1 LRLLTRRKTQKR
13 NLLLKLENKKMKN
26 NIEEK
31 ILDLALKNSDSAEVI
46 YEEGESRSISFENNK
61 LKSVYTKSIRG
72 IGLRIIKDGKIGFSS
87 TTDFRKPEQLVT
99 NALESAKFGQEAKF
113 EFQPKSQFKDIKL
126 YDENVV
132 DYPIEKGIQI
142 GEEAIERALSV
153 NPDYECGVSIG
164 KGVGKSRLI
173 NSKGLDVST
182 QSTSFGTG
190 FDILLVED
198 KGLLW
203 VGEGESSA
211 KVVDNIDKHITKSLS
226 DLKLAEKEVEIS
238 TSAYPVV
245 FTSKAVGTLLSTF
258 ESGCN
263 GKLVQKGVSPLTG
276 KLGEKI
282 MDERITIYDDPTIDY
297 ADGSYVC
304 DDEGVSARRTPL
316 FESGVLK
323 NYIYDLQ
330 TAGIMNAKSTGNGT
344 RSFASQPSPG
354 NSNVIVGPG
363 EMKFEDMTK
372 DMKKGILVDQV
383 LGGGQSNVLAGE
395 FSVNIDLGYLV
406 ENGEIVG
413 RVKDCMVAGN
423 VFDVFNNIVALGDK
437 SDWHGSLKV
446 PPFYFRSIN
455 LAGNK
460 N

>member
-1 LRLLTRRKTQKR
+1 
-13 NLLLKLENKKMKN
+13 MKD

-31 ILDLALKNSDSAEVI
+31 ILDLALKDSDSAEVI

-72 IGLRIIKDGKIGFSS
+72 IGLRVIKDGKIGFSS
-87 TTDFRKPEQLVT
+87 TTDFRNPQQLVT
-99 NALESAKFGQEAKF
+99 NALESATFGQEAKF
-113 EFQPKSQFKDIKL
+113 EFQTKSQLKDTKL
-126 YDENVV
+126 FDENVV
-132 DYPIEKGIQI
+132 NYPIDKGIQL
-142 GEEAIERALSV
+142 GNDAIEKILSV

-164 KGVGKSRLI
+164 KGVGKSRLL
-173 NSKGLDVST
+173 NSNGLDTST
-182 QSTSFGTG
+182 RSTSFGTSM
-190 FDILLVED
+190 DILFVKE

-211 KVVDNIDKHITKSLS
+211 RVDDDLDKLTTKMLY
-226 DLKLAEKEVEIS
+226 DLKLAEKEVDIS
-238 TSAYPVV
+238 TAAYPVV
-245 FTSKAVGTLLSTF
+245 FTSKAIGNLLSTF

-276 KLGEKI
+276 KLGDKI
-282 MDERITIYDDPTIDY
+282 IDERISIYDDPTIDY
-297 ADGSYVC
+297 ADGSYDC
-304 DDEGVSARRTPL
+304 DDEGVPAQRTPM
-316 FESGVLK
+316 FEAGVLK
-323 NYIYDLQ
+323 NYIFDLQ
-330 TAGIMNAKSTGNGT
+330 TAGIMNTKSTGNGT
-344 RSFASQPSPG
+344 RSFSSQPSPG
-354 NSNVIVGPG
+354 NSNVIVEPG
-363 EMKFEDMTK
+363 DMKFEDMIK
-372 DMKKGILVDQV
+372 DMKRGILVDQV

-423 VFDVFNNIVALGDK
+423 VFDVFNNIIALGDK
-437 SDWHGSLKV
+437 SDWHGSLRV
-446 PPFYFRSIN
+446 PPFYFKSIN

>member
-1 LRLLTRRKTQKR
+1 M
-13 NLLLKLENKKMKN
+13 EN

-31 ILDLALKNSDSAEVI
+31 VLDLALKNSDSAEVI

-72 IGLRIIKDGKIGFSS
+72 IGLRIIKNGKIGFSS
-87 TTDFRKPEQLVT
+87 TTDFRNPEKLVT
-99 NALESAKFGQEAKF
+99 NALESAEFGQEAKF
-113 EFQPKSQFKDIKL
+113 EFQSKDQLKDIKL
-126 YDENVV
+126 FDENVV
-132 DYPIEKGIQI
+132 NYPIEKGIQI
-142 GEEAIERALSV
+142 GNEAIAKALTA

-173 NSKGLDVST
+173 NSKGLDTSD
-182 QSTSFGTG
+182 QSTSFGISM
-190 FDILLVED
+190 DILLVKD
-198 KGLLW
+198 NGLLW

-211 KVVDNIDKHITKSLS
+211 KVEDGLDKHTTKMLH
-226 DLKLAEKEVEIS
+226 DLRLAEKVIDIS

-245 FTSKAVGTLLSTF
+245 FTSKAIGTLLSTF

-282 MDERITIYDDPTIDY
+282 MDERVSIYDDPTIDY
-297 ADGSYVC
+297 ADGSYIC
-304 DDEGVSARRTPL
+304 DDEGVAARRTPL

-330 TAGIMNAKSTGNGT
+330 TAGIMNAESTGNGT

-354 NSNVIVGPG
+354 NSNVIVELGD
-363 EMKFEDMTK
+363 MKFENMIK
-372 DMKKGILVDQV
+372 DMKNGILVDQV

-413 RVKDCMVAGN
+413 RAKDCMIAGN
-423 VFDVFNNIVALGDK
+423 VFEVFNNIVALGDK
-437 SDWHGSLKV
+437 SDWHGALKV
-446 PPFYFRSIN
+446 PPFYFRSVN

>member
-1 LRLLTRRKTQKR
+1 V
-13 NLLLKLENKKMKN
+13 N
-26 NIEEK
+26 
-31 ILDLALKNSDSAEVI
+31 
-46 YEEGESRSISFENNK
+46 
-61 LKSVYTKSIRG
+61 
-72 IGLRIIKDGKIGFSS
+72 
-87 TTDFRKPEQLVT
+87 
-99 NALESAKFGQEAKF
+99 
-113 EFQPKSQFKDIKL
+113 
-126 YDENVV
+126 
-132 DYPIEKGIQI
+132 YPIEKGIQI
-142 GEEAIERALSV
+142 GKEAIEKALSV
-153 NPDYECGVSIG
+153 NSDYECGVSIG

-173 NSKGLDVST
+173 NSSGLDVST

-190 FDILLVED
+190 IDILLVKE

-203 VGEGESSA
+203 IGEGESSA
-211 KVVDNIDKHITKSLS
+211 KVVDDLDKHLTKVLS

-238 TSAYPVV
+238 TASYPVV
-245 FTSKAVGTLLSTF
+245 FTSKAIGTLLSTF
-258 ESGCN
+258 ETGCN
-263 GKLVQKGVSPLTG
+263 GKMVQKGVSPLTG
-276 KLGEKI
+276 KLGQKI
-282 MDERITIYDDPTIDY
+282 IDERISIYDDPTIDY

-304 DDEGVSARRTPL
+304 DDEGVSAQRTPL
-316 FESGVLK
+316 FESGVLR

-330 TAGIMNAKSTGNGT
+330 TAGIMNVKSTGNGT

-354 NSNVIVGPG
+354 NSNVIIEPG
-363 EMKFEDMTK
+363 EMKFEDMIK

-423 VFDVFNNIVALGDK
+423 VFDVFNNVVALGNR
-437 SDWHGSLKV
+437 SDWHGSLRV
-446 PPFYFRSIN
+446 PPFYFRSVN

>member
-1 LRLLTRRKTQKR
+1 MRLLTRRKTQKR

-72 IGLRIIKDGKIGFSS
+72 IGLRIIKDGKIGVSS

>member
-1 LRLLTRRKTQKR
+1 
-13 NLLLKLENKKMKN
+13 MKD

-31 ILDLALKNSDSAEVI
+31 ILDLALKDSDSAEVI

-72 IGLRIIKDGKIGFSS
+72 IGLRVIKDGKIGFSS
-87 TTDFRKPEQLVT
+87 TTDFRNPQQLVI
-99 NALESAKFGQEAKF
+99 NALESANFGQEAKF
-113 EFQPKSQFKDIKL
+113 EFQTKSQLKDTKL
-126 YDENVV
+126 FDENVV
-132 DYPIEKGIQI
+132 NYPIDKGIQL
-142 GEEAIERALSV
+142 GNDAIEKILSV

-164 KGVGKSRLI
+164 KGVGKSRLL
-173 NSKGLDVST
+173 NSKGLDTST
-182 QSTSFGTG
+182 RSTSFGTSM
-190 FDILLVED
+190 DILFVKE

-211 KVVDNIDKHITKSLS
+211 RVDDDLSKLTTKMLY
-226 DLKLAEKEVEIS
+226 DLKLAEKEVDIS
-238 TSAYPVV
+238 TAAYPVV
-245 FTSKAVGTLLSTF
+245 FTSKAIGNLLSTF

-282 MDERITIYDDPTIDY
+282 IDERISIYDDPTIDY
-297 ADGSYVC
+297 ADGSYDC
-304 DDEGVSARRTPL
+304 DDEGVPAQRTPM
-316 FESGVLK
+316 FEAGVLK
-323 NYIYDLQ
+323 NYIFDLQ

-344 RSFASQPSPG
+344 RSFSSQPSPG
-354 NSNVIVGPG
+354 NSNVIVEPG
-363 EMKFEDMTK
+363 DMKFEDMIK
-372 DMKKGILVDQV
+372 DMKRGILVDQV

-423 VFDVFNNIVALGDK
+423 VFDVFNNIIALGDK
-437 SDWHGSLKV
+437 SDWHGSLRV
-446 PPFYFRSIN
+446 PPFYFKSIN

>member
-1 LRLLTRRKTQKR
+1 M
-13 NLLLKLENKKMKN
+13 EN

-87 TTDFRKPEQLVT
+87 TTDFRNPEQLVT
-99 NALESAKFGQEAKF
+99 NALESGEFGQEAKF
-113 EFQPKSQFKDIKL
+113 EFQSKSQFKDTKL
-126 YDENVV
+126 FDENVV
-132 DYPIEKGIQI
+132 NYPIEKGIQI
-142 GEEAIERALSV
+142 GEEAIEKALSV
-153 NPDYECGVSIG
+153 NPAYECGVSIG

-173 NSKGLDVST
+173 NSKGLDTST
-182 QSTSFGTG
+182 QSTSFGTSM
-190 FDILLVED
+190 DILLVKD

-203 VGEGESSA
+203 VGEGESSSR
-211 KVVDNIDKHITKSLS
+211 VDDDLDKHTTKMLY
-226 DLKLAEKEVEIS
+226 DLRLAEKEVDVS
-238 TSAYPVV
+238 TASYPVV

-263 GKLVQKGVSPLTG
+263 GKLVQKGVSPLTD

-282 MDERITIYDDPTIDY
+282 MDERISIYDDPTIDY
-297 ADGSYVC
+297 ADGSYFC
-304 DDEGVSARRTPL
+304 DDEGVAARRTPL

-330 TAGIMNAKSTGNGT
+330 TAGIMNAESTGNGT

-354 NSNVIVGPG
+354 NSNVIVEPG
-363 EMKFEDMTK
+363 DMKFEDMIK
-372 DMKKGILVDQV
+372 DMKNGILVDQV

-413 RVKDCMVAGN
+413 RVKDCMIAGN
-423 VFDVFNNIVALGDK
+423 VFDVFNNIIALGDI

-446 PPFYFRSIN
+446 PPFYFRAVN

>member
-1 LRLLTRRKTQKR
+1 
-13 NLLLKLENKKMKN
+13 MKD

-31 ILDLALKNSDSAEVI
+31 ILDLALKDSDSAEVI

-72 IGLRIIKDGKIGFSS
+72 IGLRVIKDGKIGFSS
-87 TTDFRKPEQLVT
+87 TTDFRNPQQLVT
-99 NALESAKFGQEAKF
+99 NALESATFGQEAKF
-113 EFQPKSQFKDIKL
+113 EFQTKSQLKDTKL
-126 YDENVV
+126 FDENVV
-132 DYPIEKGIQI
+132 NYPIDKGIQL
-142 GEEAIERALSV
+142 GNDAIEKILSV

-164 KGVGKSRLI
+164 KGVGKSRLL
-173 NSKGLDVST
+173 NSNGLDTST
-182 QSTSFGTG
+182 RSTSFGTSM
-190 FDILLVED
+190 DILFVKE

-211 KVVDNIDKHITKSLS
+211 RVDDDLDKLTTKMLY
-226 DLKLAEKEVEIS
+226 DLKLAEKEVDIS
-238 TSAYPVV
+238 TAAYPVV
-245 FTSKAVGTLLSTF
+245 FTSKAIGNLLSTF

-282 MDERITIYDDPTIDY
+282 IDERISIYDDPTIDY
-297 ADGSYVC
+297 ADGSYDC
-304 DDEGVSARRTPL
+304 DDEGVPAQRTPM
-316 FESGVLK
+316 FEAGVLK
-323 NYIYDLQ
+323 NYIFDLQ
-330 TAGIMNAKSTGNGT
+330 TAGIMNTKSTGNGT
-344 RSFASQPSPG
+344 RSFSSQPSPG
-354 NSNVIVGPG
+354 NSNVIVEPG
-363 EMKFEDMTK
+363 DMKFEDMIK
-372 DMKKGILVDQV
+372 DMKRGILVDQV

-423 VFDVFNNIVALGDK
+423 VFDVFNNIIALGDK
-437 SDWHGSLKV
+437 SDWHGSLRV
-446 PPFYFRSIN
+446 PPFYFKSIN

>member
-1 LRLLTRRKTQKR
+1 
-13 NLLLKLENKKMKN
+13 MKD

-31 ILDLALKNSDSAEVI
+31 ILDLALKDSDSAEVI

-72 IGLRIIKDGKIGFSS
+72 IGLRVIKDGKIGFSS
-87 TTDFRKPEQLVT
+87 TTDFRNPQQLVI
-99 NALESAKFGQEAKF
+99 NALESATFGQEAKF
-113 EFQPKSQFKDIKL
+113 EFQTKSQLKDTKL
-126 YDENVV
+126 FDENVV
-132 DYPIEKGIQI
+132 NYPIDKGIQL
-142 GEEAIERALSV
+142 GNDAIEKILSV

-164 KGVGKSRLI
+164 KGVGKSRLL
-173 NSKGLDVST
+173 NSKGLDTST
-182 QSTSFGTG
+182 RSTSFGTSM
-190 FDILLVED
+190 DILFVKE

-211 KVVDNIDKHITKSLS
+211 RVDDDLSKLTTKMLY
-226 DLKLAEKEVEIS
+226 DLKLAEKEVDIS
-238 TSAYPVV
+238 TAAYPVV
-245 FTSKAVGTLLSTF
+245 FTSKAIGNLLSTF

-282 MDERITIYDDPTIDY
+282 IDERISIYDDPTIDY
-297 ADGSYVC
+297 ADGSYDC
-304 DDEGVSARRTPL
+304 DDEGVPAQRTPM
-316 FESGVLK
+316 FEAGVLK
-323 NYIYDLQ
+323 NYIFDLQ
-330 TAGIMNAKSTGNGT
+330 TAGIMNTKSTGNGT
-344 RSFASQPSPG
+344 RSFSSQPSPG
-354 NSNVIVGPG
+354 NSNVIVEPG
-363 EMKFEDMTK
+363 DMKFEDMIK
-372 DMKKGILVDQV
+372 DMKRGILVDQV

-423 VFDVFNNIVALGDK
+423 VFDVFNNIIALGDK
-437 SDWHGSLKV
+437 SDWHGSLRV
-446 PPFYFRSIN
+446 PPFYFKSIN

>member
-1 LRLLTRRKTQKR
+1 
-13 NLLLKLENKKMKN
+13 MKD

-31 ILDLALKNSDSAEVI
+31 ILDLALKDSDSAEVI

-72 IGLRIIKDGKIGFSS
+72 IGLRVIKDGKIGFSS
-87 TTDFRKPEQLVT
+87 TTDFRNPQQLVI
-99 NALESAKFGQEAKF
+99 NALESANFGQEAKF
-113 EFQPKSQFKDIKL
+113 EFQTKSQLKDTKL
-126 YDENVV
+126 FDENVV
-132 DYPIEKGIQI
+132 NYPIDKGIQL
-142 GEEAIERALSV
+142 GNDAIEKILSV

-164 KGVGKSRLI
+164 KGVGKSRLL
-173 NSKGLDVST
+173 NSNGLDTST
-182 QSTSFGTG
+182 RSTSFGTSM
-190 FDILLVED
+190 DILFVKE

-211 KVVDNIDKHITKSLS
+211 RVDDDLDKLTTKMLY
-226 DLKLAEKEVEIS
+226 DLKLAEKEVDIS
-238 TSAYPVV
+238 TAAYPVV
-245 FTSKAVGTLLSTF
+245 FTSKAIGNLLSTF

-276 KLGEKI
+276 KLGDKI
-282 MDERITIYDDPTIDY
+282 IDERISIYDDPTIDY
-297 ADGSYVC
+297 ADGSYDC
-304 DDEGVSARRTPL
+304 DDEGVPAQRTPM
-316 FESGVLK
+316 FEAGVLK
-323 NYIYDLQ
+323 NYIFDLQ
-330 TAGIMNAKSTGNGT
+330 TAGIMNTKSTGNGT
-344 RSFASQPSPG
+344 RSFSSQPSPG
-354 NSNVIVGPG
+354 NSNVIVEPG
-363 EMKFEDMTK
+363 DMKFEDMIK
-372 DMKKGILVDQV
+372 DMKRGILVDQV

-423 VFDVFNNIVALGDK
+423 VFDVFNNIIALGDK
-437 SDWHGSLKV
+437 SDWHGSLRV
-446 PPFYFRSIN
+446 PPFYFKSIN

>member
-1 LRLLTRRKTQKR
+1 M
-13 NLLLKLENKKMKN
+13 EN

-31 ILDLALKNSDSAEVI
+31 VLDLALKISDSAEVI

-72 IGLRIIKDGKIGFSS
+72 IGLRIIKNGKIGFSS
-87 TTDFRKPEQLVT
+87 TTDFRNPEKLVT
-99 NALESAKFGQEAKF
+99 NALESAEFGQEAKF
-113 EFQPKSQFKDIKL
+113 EFQSKDQLKDIKMF
-126 YDENVV
+126 DENVV
-132 DYPIEKGIQI
+132 NYPIEKGIQI
-142 GEEAIERALSV
+142 GNEAIAKALTA

-173 NSKGLDVST
+173 NSKGLDTSD
-182 QSTSFGTG
+182 QSTSFGISM
-190 FDILLVED
+190 DILLVKD
-198 KGLLW
+198 NGLLW

-211 KVVDNIDKHITKSLS
+211 KVDDGLDKHTTKMLHE
-226 DLKLAEKEVEIS
+226 LKLAEKEVDIS

-245 FTSKAVGTLLSTF
+245 FTSKAIGTLLSTF

-282 MDERITIYDDPTIDY
+282 MDERVSIYDDPTIDY
-297 ADGSYVC
+297 ADGSYIC
-304 DDEGVSARRTPL
+304 DDEGVAARRTPL

-330 TAGIMNAKSTGNGT
+330 TAGIMNAESTGNGT

-354 NSNVIVGPG
+354 NSNVIVEIGD
-363 EMKFEDMTK
+363 MKFENMIK
-372 DMKKGILVDQV
+372 DMKNGILVDQV

-413 RVKDCMVAGN
+413 RVKDCMIAGN
-423 VFDVFNNIVALGDK
+423 VFEVFNNIVALGDK
-437 SDWHGSLKV
+437 SDWHGALKV
-446 PPFYFRSIN
+446 PPFYFRSVN

>member
-1 LRLLTRRKTQKR
+1 
-13 NLLLKLENKKMKN
+13 MKD

-31 ILDLALKNSDSAEVI
+31 ILDLALKDSDSAEVI

-72 IGLRIIKDGKIGFSS
+72 IGLRVIKDGKIGFSS
-87 TTDFRKPEQLVT
+87 TTDFRNPQQLVI
-99 NALESAKFGQEAKF
+99 NALESANFGQEAKF
-113 EFQPKSQFKDIKL
+113 EFQTKSQLKDTKL
-126 YDENVV
+126 FDENVV
-132 DYPIEKGIQI
+132 NYPIDKGIQL
-142 GEEAIERALSV
+142 GNDAIEKILSV

-164 KGVGKSRLI
+164 KGVGKSRLL
-173 NSKGLDVST
+173 NSNGLDTST
-182 QSTSFGTG
+182 RSTSFGTSM
-190 FDILLVED
+190 DILFVKE

-211 KVVDNIDKHITKSLS
+211 RVDDDLSKLTTKMLY
-226 DLKLAEKEVEIS
+226 DLKLAEKEVDIS
-238 TSAYPVV
+238 TAAYPVV
-245 FTSKAVGTLLSTF
+245 FTSKAIGNLLSTF

-282 MDERITIYDDPTIDY
+282 IDERISIYDDPTIDY
-297 ADGSYVC
+297 ADGSYDC
-304 DDEGVSARRTPL
+304 DDEGVPAQRTPM
-316 FESGVLK
+316 FEAGVLK
-323 NYIYDLQ
+323 NYIFDLQ

-344 RSFASQPSPG
+344 RSFSSQPSPG
-354 NSNVIVGPG
+354 NSNVIVEPG
-363 EMKFEDMTK
+363 DMKFEDMIK
-372 DMKKGILVDQV
+372 DMKRGILVDQV

-423 VFDVFNNIVALGDK
+423 VFDVFNNIIALGDK
-437 SDWHGSLKV
+437 SDWHGSLRV
-446 PPFYFRSIN
+446 PPFYFKSIN

>member
-1 LRLLTRRKTQKR
+1 M
-13 NLLLKLENKKMKN
+13 KKN
-26 NIEEK
+26 VEEK
-31 ILDLALKNSDSAEVI
+31 ILDMALKNSDSAEVI

-72 IGLRIIKDGKIGFSS
+72 IGLRIIKNGKIGFSS
-87 TTDFRKPEQLVT
+87 TTDFRNPEKLVT
-99 NALESAKFGQEAKF
+99 NALESAEFGQEAKF
-113 EFQPKSQFKDIKL
+113 EFQSKDQLKDIKMF
-126 YDENVV
+126 DENVV
-132 DYPIEKGIQI
+132 NYPIEKGIQI
-142 GEEAIERALSV
+142 GNEAIAKALTA

-173 NSKGLDVST
+173 NSKGLDTSD
-182 QSTSFGTG
+182 QSTSFGISM
-190 FDILLVED
+190 DILLVKD
-198 KGLLW
+198 NGLLW

-211 KVVDNIDKHITKSLS
+211 KVEDGLDKHTTKMLH
-226 DLKLAEKEVEIS
+226 DLRLAEKVIDIS

-245 FTSKAVGTLLSTF
+245 FTSKAIGTLLSTF

-282 MDERITIYDDPTIDY
+282 MDERVSIYDDPTIDY
-297 ADGSYVC
+297 ADGSYIC
-304 DDEGVSARRTPL
+304 DDEGVAARRTPL

-330 TAGIMNAKSTGNGT
+330 TAGIMNAESTGNGT

-354 NSNVIVGPG
+354 NSNVIVELGD
-363 EMKFEDMTK
+363 MKFENMIK
-372 DMKKGILVDQV
+372 DMKNGILVDQV

-413 RVKDCMVAGN
+413 RVKDCMIAGN
-423 VFDVFNNIVALGDK
+423 VFEVFNNIVALGDR
-437 SDWHGSLKV
+437 SDWHGSLRV
-446 PPFYFRSIN
+446 PPFYFRSVN

>member
-1 LRLLTRRKTQKR
+1 
-13 NLLLKLENKKMKN
+13 MKD

-31 ILDLALKNSDSAEVI
+31 ILDLALKDSDSAEVI

-72 IGLRIIKDGKIGFSS
+72 IGLRVIKDGKIGFSS
-87 TTDFRKPEQLVT
+87 TTDFRNPQQLVI
-99 NALESAKFGQEAKF
+99 NALESANFGQEAKF
-113 EFQPKSQFKDIKL
+113 EFQTKSQLKETKL
-126 YDENVV
+126 FDENVV
-132 DYPIEKGIQI
+132 NYPIDKGIQL
-142 GEEAIERALSV
+142 GNEAIEKILSV
-153 NPDYECGVSIG
+153 NPGYECGVSIG
-164 KGVGKSRLI
+164 KGVGKSRLL
-173 NSKGLDVST
+173 NSKGLDTST
-182 QSTSFGTG
+182 RSTSFGTSM
-190 FDILLVED
+190 DILFVKE

-211 KVVDNIDKHITKSLS
+211 RVDDDLDKLTTKMLY
-226 DLKLAEKEVEIS
+226 DLKLAEKEVDIS
-238 TSAYPVV
+238 TAAYPVV
-245 FTSKAVGTLLSTF
+245 FTSKAIGNLLSTF

-282 MDERITIYDDPTIDY
+282 IDERISIYDDPTIDY
-297 ADGSYVC
+297 ADGSYDC
-304 DDEGVSARRTPL
+304 DDEGVPAQRTPM
-316 FESGVLK
+316 FEAGVLK
-323 NYIYDLQ
+323 NYIFDLQ
-330 TAGIMNAKSTGNGT
+330 TAGIMNTKSTGNGT
-344 RSFASQPSPG
+344 RSFSSQPSPG
-354 NSNVIVGPG
+354 NSNVIVEPG
-363 EMKFEDMTK
+363 DMKFEDMIK
-372 DMKKGILVDQV
+372 DMKRGILVDQV

-423 VFDVFNNIVALGDK
+423 VFDVFNNIIALGDK
-437 SDWHGSLKV
+437 SDWHGSLRV
-446 PPFYFRSIN
+446 PPFYFKSIN

>member
-1 LRLLTRRKTQKR
+1 
-13 NLLLKLENKKMKN
+13 MKD

-31 ILDLALKNSDSAEVI
+31 ILDLALKDSDSAEVI

-72 IGLRIIKDGKIGFSS
+72 IGLRVIKDGKIGFSS
-87 TTDFRKPEQLVT
+87 TTDFRNPQQLVI
-99 NALESAKFGQEAKF
+99 NALESANFGQEAKF
-113 EFQPKSQFKDIKL
+113 EFQTKSQLKETKL
-126 YDENVV
+126 FDENVV
-132 DYPIEKGIQI
+132 NYPIDKGIQL
-142 GEEAIERALSV
+142 GNEAIEKILSV
-153 NPDYECGVSIG
+153 NPGYECGVSIG
-164 KGVGKSRLI
+164 KGVGKSRLL
-173 NSKGLDVST
+173 NSNGLDTST
-182 QSTSFGTG
+182 RSTSFGTSM
-190 FDILLVED
+190 DILFVKE

-211 KVVDNIDKHITKSLS
+211 RVDDDLDKLTTKMLY
-226 DLKLAEKEVEIS
+226 DLKLAEKEVDIS
-238 TSAYPVV
+238 TAAYPVV
-245 FTSKAVGTLLSTF
+245 FTSKAIGNLLSTF

-282 MDERITIYDDPTIDY
+282 IDERISIYDDPTIDY
-297 ADGSYVC
+297 ADGSYDC
-304 DDEGVSARRTPL
+304 DDEGVPAQRTPM
-316 FESGVLK
+316 FEAGVLK
-323 NYIYDLQ
+323 NYIFDLQ
-330 TAGIMNAKSTGNGT
+330 TAGIMNTKSTGNGT
-344 RSFASQPSPG
+344 RSFSSQPSPG
-354 NSNVIVGPG
+354 NSNVIVEPG
-363 EMKFEDMTK
+363 DMKFEDMIK
-372 DMKKGILVDQV
+372 DMKRGILVDQV

-423 VFDVFNNIVALGDK
+423 VFDVFNNIIALGDK
-437 SDWHGSLKV
+437 SDWHGSLRV
-446 PPFYFRSIN
+446 PPFYFKSIN

>member
-1 LRLLTRRKTQKR
+1 M
-13 NLLLKLENKKMKN
+13 EN

-31 ILDLALKNSDSAEVI
+31 ILDLALKNSVSAEVI

-87 TTDFRKPEQLVT
+87 TTDFRNPEQFVT
-99 NALESAKFGQEAKF
+99 NALESGEFGQEAKF
-113 EFQPKSQFKDIKL
+113 EFQSKSQFKDTKL
-126 YDENVV
+126 FDENVV
-132 DYPIEKGIQI
+132 NYPIEKGIQI

-173 NSKGLDVST
+173 NSKGLDTST
-182 QSTSFGTG
+182 QSTSFGTSM
-190 FDILLVED
+190 DILLVSD

-203 VGEGESSA
+203 VGEGESSSR
-211 KVVDNIDKHITKSLS
+211 VDDDLDKHTTKMLY
-226 DLKLAEKEVEIS
+226 DLRLAEKEVDVS
-238 TSAYPVV
+238 TASYPVV
-245 FTSKAVGTLLSTF
+245 FTSKAIGTLLSTF

-282 MDERITIYDDPTIDY
+282 MDERISIYDDPTIDY

-330 TAGIMNAKSTGNGT
+330 TAGVMNAESTGNGT

-354 NSNVIVGPG
+354 NSNVIVEPG
-363 EMKFEDMTK
+363 DMKFEDMIK
-372 DMKKGILVDQV
+372 DMKNGILVDQV

-413 RVKDCMVAGN
+413 RVKDCMIAGN
-423 VFDVFNNIVALGDK
+423 VFDVFNNIIALGDI
-437 SDWHGSLKV
+437 SDWHGSLQV
-446 PPFYFRSIN
+446 PPFYFRAVN

>member
-1 LRLLTRRKTQKR
+1 
-13 NLLLKLENKKMKN
+13 MKD

-31 ILDLALKNSDSAEVI
+31 ILDLALKDSDSAEVI

-72 IGLRIIKDGKIGFSS
+72 IGLRVIKDGKIGFSS
-87 TTDFRKPEQLVT
+87 TTDFRNPQQLVI
-99 NALESAKFGQEAKF
+99 NALESANFGQEAKF
-113 EFQPKSQFKDIKL
+113 EFQTKSQLKETKL
-126 YDENVV
+126 FDENVV
-132 DYPIEKGIQI
+132 NYPIDKGIQL
-142 GEEAIERALSV
+142 GNEAIEKILSV

-164 KGVGKSRLI
+164 KGVGKSRLL
-173 NSKGLDVST
+173 NSKGLDTST
-182 QSTSFGTG
+182 RSTSFGTSM
-190 FDILLVED
+190 DILFVKE

-211 KVVDNIDKHITKSLS
+211 RVDDDLSKLTTKMLY
-226 DLKLAEKEVEIS
+226 DLKLAEKEVDIS
-238 TSAYPVV
+238 TAAYPVV
-245 FTSKAVGTLLSTF
+245 FTSKAIGNLLSTF

-276 KLGEKI
+276 KLGDKI
-282 MDERITIYDDPTIDY
+282 IDERISIYDDPTIDY
-297 ADGSYVC
+297 ADGSYDC
-304 DDEGVSARRTPL
+304 DDEGVPAQRTPM
-316 FESGVLK
+316 FEAGVLK
-323 NYIYDLQ
+323 NYIFDLQ

-344 RSFASQPSPG
+344 RSFSSQPSPG
-354 NSNVIVGPG
+354 NSNVIVEPG
-363 EMKFEDMTK
+363 DMKFEDMIK
-372 DMKKGILVDQV
+372 DMKRGILVDQV

-423 VFDVFNNIVALGDK
+423 VFDVFNNIIALGDK
-437 SDWHGSLKV
+437 SDWHGSLRV
-446 PPFYFRSIN
+446 PPFYFKSIN

>member
-1 LRLLTRRKTQKR
+1 
-13 NLLLKLENKKMKN
+13 MKD

-31 ILDLALKNSDSAEVI
+31 ILDLALKDSDSAEVI

-72 IGLRIIKDGKIGFSS
+72 IGLRVIKDGKIGFSS
-87 TTDFRKPEQLVT
+87 TTDFRNPQQLVI
-99 NALESAKFGQEAKF
+99 NALESANFGQEAKF
-113 EFQPKSQFKDIKL
+113 EFQTKSQLKETKL
-126 YDENVV
+126 FDENVV
-132 DYPIEKGIQI
+132 NYPIDKGIQL
-142 GEEAIERALSV
+142 GNEAIEKILSV

-164 KGVGKSRLI
+164 KGVGKSRLL
-173 NSKGLDVST
+173 NSKGLDTST
-182 QSTSFGTG
+182 RSTSFGTSM
-190 FDILLVED
+190 DILFVKE

-211 KVVDNIDKHITKSLS
+211 RVDDDLDKLTTKMLY
-226 DLKLAEKEVEIS
+226 DLKLAEKEVDIS
-238 TSAYPVV
+238 TAAYPVV
-245 FTSKAVGTLLSTF
+245 FTSKAIGNLLSTF

-276 KLGEKI
+276 KLGDKI
-282 MDERITIYDDPTIDY
+282 IDERISIYDDPTIDY
-297 ADGSYVC
+297 ADGSYDC
-304 DDEGVSARRTPL
+304 DDEGVPAQRTPM
-316 FESGVLK
+316 FEAGVLK
-323 NYIYDLQ
+323 NYIFDLQ
-330 TAGIMNAKSTGNGT
+330 TAGIMNTKSTGNGT
-344 RSFASQPSPG
+344 RSFSSQPSPG
-354 NSNVIVGPG
+354 NSNVIVEPG
-363 EMKFEDMTK
+363 DMKFEDMIK
-372 DMKKGILVDQV
+372 DMKRGILVDQV

-423 VFDVFNNIVALGDK
+423 VFDVFNNIIALGDK
-437 SDWHGSLKV
+437 SDWHGSLRV
-446 PPFYFRSIN
+446 PPFYFKSIN

>member
-1 LRLLTRRKTQKR
+1 
-13 NLLLKLENKKMKN
+13 MKD

-31 ILDLALKNSDSAEVI
+31 ILDLALKDSDSAEVI

-72 IGLRIIKDGKIGFSS
+72 IGLRVIKDGKIGFSS
-87 TTDFRKPEQLVT
+87 TTDFRNPQQLVI
-99 NALESAKFGQEAKF
+99 NALESANFGQEAKF
-113 EFQPKSQFKDIKL
+113 EFQTKSQLKDTKL
-126 YDENVV
+126 FDENVV
-132 DYPIEKGIQI
+132 NYPIDKGIQL
-142 GEEAIERALSV
+142 GNEAIEKILSV

-164 KGVGKSRLI
+164 KGVGKSRLL
-173 NSKGLDVST
+173 NSKGLDTST
-182 QSTSFGTG
+182 RSTSFGTSM
-190 FDILLVED
+190 DILFVKE

-211 KVVDNIDKHITKSLS
+211 RVDDDLSKLTTKMLY
-226 DLKLAEKEVEIS
+226 DLKLAEKEVDIS
-238 TSAYPVV
+238 TAAYPVV
-245 FTSKAVGTLLSTF
+245 FTSKAIGNLLSTF

-282 MDERITIYDDPTIDY
+282 IDERISIYDDPTIDY
-297 ADGSYVC
+297 ADGSYDC
-304 DDEGVSARRTPL
+304 DDEGVPAQRTPM
-316 FESGVLK
+316 FEAGVLK
-323 NYIYDLQ
+323 NYIFDLQ
-330 TAGIMNAKSTGNGT
+330 TAGIMNTKSTGNGT
-344 RSFASQPSPG
+344 RSFSSQPSPG
-354 NSNVIVGPG
+354 NSNVIVEPG
-363 EMKFEDMTK
+363 DMKFEDMIK
-372 DMKKGILVDQV
+372 DMKRGILVDQV

-423 VFDVFNNIVALGDK
+423 VFDVFNNIIALGDK
-437 SDWHGSLKV
+437 SDWHGSLRV
-446 PPFYFRSIN
+446 PPFYFKSIN